1 MLIMLLAEH
10 DVDGGR
16 QPTQMHKPQRSASSC
31 VGHSAR
37 QPISASWHDI
47 LQSESSQANRSA
59 SRFHFGGFAG
69 RNFGSTCS
77 RAFRF
82 VSRLACA

>member
-10 DVDGGR
+10 DIDGGASR
-16 QPTQMHKPQRSASSC
+16 RRCISRSGRLARASPL
-31 VGHSAR
+31 AR
-37 QPISASWHDI
+37 QPISASWHGI

-69 RNFGSTCS
+69 RNFG
-77 RAFRF
+77 
-82 VSRLACA
+82 